1 MSQTS
6 RLIQTLKKVLKAQGK
21 TYADIA
27 LVLQLSEASV
37 KRLFAQQNFSLQRLD
52 CICQSLGMEI
62 SDLVQQMGQDEARIS
77 ALSAEQERE
86 IVADLELLLVT
97 VCVLNRWDFAQILNF
112 FAIDEL
118 RCVQHLAKL
127 DRLKVIDLQVNN
139 RVRLRVSAN
148 FKWRENGPIQC
159 FFMDKLQEEFFN
171 SRFDHSQEQ
180 LLVLNGML
188 SPRSNQQFQDKLEQL
203 AQEFDQLNNDDAK
216 LTFKARFGVTVVLAM
231 RPWRYGLFKRFL
243 KREKT

>member
-6 RLIQTLKKVLKAQGK
+6 RLIQTLKKALKAQGK
-21 TYADIA
+21 TYADVA
-27 LVLQLSEASV
+27 LGVQLSEASV
-37 KRLFAQQNFSLQRLD
+37 KRLFAQQNVSLKRLD
-52 CICQSLGMEI
+52 QICQLLGMEI
-62 SDLVQQMGQDEARIS
+62 SDLVQQMGQDETRIS

-97 VCVLNRWDFAQILNF
+97 VCVLNRWEFEQILNF

-118 RCVQHLAKL
+118 RCIRHLAKL
-127 DRLKVIDLQVNN
+127 DRLKVIDLQANN

-148 FKWRENGPIQC
+148 FKWRENGPIQG

-171 SRFDHSQEQ
+171 SRFDQPKEQ

-188 SPRSNQQFQDKLEQL
+188 SAASNQRFQDKLEQL

-216 LTFKARFGVTVVLAM
+216 LSFKARFGVTVVLAM
-231 RPWRYGLFKRFL
+231 RPWRYGLFKRFQ
-243 KREKT
+243 KKEKT

>member
-6 RLIQTLKKVLKAQGK
+6 RLIQALKKTLKAQGK
-21 TYADIA
+21 TYADVA
-27 LVLQLSEASV
+27 VALQLSEASV
-37 KRLFAQQNFSLQRLD
+37 KRMFSQQTFSLQRLD
-52 CICQSLGMEI
+52 QVCQLLGMEI

-77 ALSAEQERE
+77 TLSEEQERE
-86 IVADLELLLVT
+86 IVEDLELLLVT
-97 VCVLNRWDFAQILNF
+97 VCILNRWEFAQIVDY
-112 FAIDEL
+112 FAIDQS
-118 RCVQHLAKL
+118 RCIRHLAKL

-139 RVRLRVSAN
+139 RIRLRVAPN
-148 FKWRENGPIQC
+148 FKWRENGPIQG

-171 SRFDHSQEQ
+171 SRFDHPKEQ

-188 SPRSNQQFQDKLEQL
+188 SSRSNQQFQRKLEQL

-216 LTFKARFGVTVVLAM
+216 LSFKERFGVTVVLAM

-243 KREKT
+243 KNK